1 MKRKIDKYPYDNSKN
16 LSEVEAIDNMVS
28 AIDYLLEL
36 TRNYGPT
43 TIIRIALIALSG
55 NLIAFADLDTAPSPT
70 LNPVNG
76 ILVPASNV
84 VFPATKELLGIAAVG
99 LICAAAVINPVTPL
113 DIAACALTIGAKTAN
128 EL

>member
-76 ILVPASNV
+76 ICNYVNRLLCFIYSFNQLTATSNECTMYIITRARSWV
-84 VFPATKELLGIAAVG
+84 
-99 LICAAAVINPVTPL
+99 CSSMYS
-113 DIAACALTIGAKTAN
+113 
-128 EL
+128 